1 MNMPTLTGKHPSC
14 NRCLLCH
21 PRQGSALDFVEKVY
35 LDEET
40 HRLHQRDWTRDEM
53 RDARDIRH
61 DGISSS
67 PEDRAHASWGMMAHA
82 QVQGLA

>member
-1 MNMPTLTGKHPSC
+1 MDMPSLTGKHLPC
-14 NRCLLCH
+14 NRCRPCH
-21 PRQGSALDFVEKVY
+21 LRQGSALDFTEKVH
-35 LDEET
+35 LDKET

-53 RDARDIRH
+53 RDVRDIRY

-67 PEDRAHASWGMMAHA
+67 AKDRAHASWGMTAHA